1 MIIVIKII
9 PKIYCTFTIIS
20 FSFLDFQQKLLCMC
34 QSICL
39 SMIKFVNLKFFMSLF
54 MSGLIICL

>member
-1 MIIVIKII
+1 MIIAIKII
-9 PKIYCTFTIIS
+9 PKIYYTFTIIS
-20 FSFLDFQQKLLCMC
+20 FSFLGFQQRVLCMC

-39 SMIKFVNLKFFMSLF
+39 SMFKFVNLKFFTSLF